1 MAVTLEAWSAPSH
14 YTESVALG
22 GTLGF
27 WTYTKHS
34 VKAIISFR
42 TAIFCACLGA
52 AALLIVGCSKG
63 GDETAQKGGK
73 KKGGKKGG
81 DLGPA
86 PVVVAKVKRKDVPI
100 QITAV
105 GNVEPYS
112 VVSIKPQVSGQL
124 TQIFIEE
131 GDYVRKGNKLAE
143 IDPRPLQAQVAQGEA
158 TLAKDNAQLQQVMA
172 NLARDS
178 ANEKYAA
185 EQAKRYATL
194 FDQGVVSKDDRER
207 FSSQADALTQLVLA
221 DRAAI
226 ESAKAQ
232 IQADQANLGN
242 IRLQLS
248 FTTIYAPIDGRTGNI
263 AVKAGNIVTANQTEL
278 LTIAQVQP
286 IYVTFGVPEAR
297 LGDVQRYQSGGRL
310 VVEAK
315 SQDESDAMERGQLTF
330 VDNNVDA
337 TTGTIKLKSTFRND
351 SRTLWPGEFVSVM
364 MKLTVQP
371 NALVV
376 PTHAL
381 QTGQD
386 GTYVYVV
393 KDDRTVEMRPV
404 TPGLRIEDE
413 LVVDKGLA
421 DGETVVTEGQL
432 RLAPGSHVSFPGG
445 AEGGRGNGDKFGA
458 PAEGAPQTDAA
469 PSGEKSGKKGG
480 RGKRGPAS

>member
-1 MAVTLEAWSAPSH
+1 
-14 YTESVALG
+14 
-22 GTLGF
+22 
-27 WTYTKHS
+27 
-34 VKAIISFR
+34 VKAIISSR
-42 TAIFCACLGA
+42 KVVLCLYLGLTVVFLA
-52 AALLIVGCSKG
+52 GCSKSA
-63 GDETAQKGGK
+63 DETAQKSGK

-100 QITAV
+100 QISAV

-112 VVSIKPQVSGQL
+112 NVSIKPQVSGQL
-124 TQIFIEE
+124 VQIFIEE
-131 GDYVRKGNKLAE
+131 GDYVRKGAKLAE
-143 IDPRPLQAQVAQGEA
+143 IDPRPLQAQVAQAEA

-178 ANEKYAA
+178 ANEKYAG

-207 FSSQADALTQLVLA
+207 FASQADALTQLVLA

-232 IQADQANLGN
+232 IQADQANMGN

-263 AVKAGNIVTANQTEL
+263 TVKAGNIVTANQTEL
-278 LTIAQVQP
+278 MTIAQVQP

-297 LGDVQRYQSGGRL
+297 LGDVQRYQVGGRL

-315 SQDESDAMERGQLTF
+315 SQDEADVDEKGQLTF
-330 VDNNVDA
+330 IDNNVDA
-337 TTGTIKLKSTFRND
+337 STGTIKLKSTFRND
-351 SRTLWPGEFVSVM
+351 SRKLWPGQFVSVLM
-364 MKLTVQP
+364 QLTVQA
-371 NALVV
+371 NAIVV

-386 GTYVYVV
+386 GTYVYIV
-393 KDDRTVEMRPV
+393 KDDRTVEMRPI
-404 TPGLRIEDE
+404 TPGLRIDDD
-413 LVVDKGLA
+413 LVIDKGLQA
-421 DGETVVTEGQL
+421 GETVVTEGQL
-432 RLAPGSHVSFPGG
+432 RLAPGSRVTFPDSGESSGAADAGG
-445 AEGGRGNGDKFGA
+445 GNAGGANTGGYAGRGNAADGQAGATAEGGAAPGD
-458 PAEGAPQTDAA
+458 DAA
-469 PSGEKSGKKGG
+469 KGKRGGKKGG
-480 RGKRGPAS
+480 RGKPAPAS